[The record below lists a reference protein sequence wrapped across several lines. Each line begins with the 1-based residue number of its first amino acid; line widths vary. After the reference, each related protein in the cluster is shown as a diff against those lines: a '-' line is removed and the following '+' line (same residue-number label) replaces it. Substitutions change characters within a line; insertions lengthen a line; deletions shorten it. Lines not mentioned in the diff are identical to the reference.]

1 MDGTKTRILVAVDG
15 SDYALN
21 AVRYVGKVLPPQKME
36 VVLFHVTEKIP
47 SVFWDLGKSRE
58 FHMKASHVTAWALQ
72 QEKAIHDYMEKARK
86 TLLDSGLPRESIK
99 ETIQEK
105 KVGIAR
111 DILAESK
118 RDYGAVAVGRRGV
131 SKLKDLVLGSIAT
144 KLIENLSHIPVWVVG
159 DQPQLEKILLAV
171 DGSQGAYRAV
181 DYVAKVMSGS
191 SVPITLFH
199 VVRGID
205 YLPMGYDQILSPE
218 FDEDWMTKA
227 KETITPVFAEARKR
241 LTGAGIPAD
250 QINTK
255 IVTGAISRAGAVVS
269 EAENEGYGT
278 IVVGRRGLTN
288 LSEFFMGRVS
298 NKVIQL
304 TRKAAVWVVD

>member
-1 MDGTKTRILVAVDG
+1 MNGTKTRILVAVDG

-21 AVRYVGKVLPPQKME
+21 AVRYAGKVLPPQTVE
-36 VVLFHVTEKIP
+36 VVLFHVAEKIP

-58 FHMKASHVTAWALQ
+58 FHMKASQVTAWALQ

-86 TLLDSGLPRESIK
+86 ILLDSGLPSEFIK
-99 ETIQEK
+99 DTIQEK

-118 RDYGAVAVGRRGV
+118 KKYDAVAVGRRGV
-131 SKLKDLVLGSIAT
+131 SKLKDLVLGSIST
-144 KLIENLSHIPVWVVG
+144 KLIQNLSHVPVWVVG
-159 DQPQLEKILLAV
+159 DQPQLGNILLAV
-171 DGSQGAYRAV
+171 DGSEGAYRAV

-191 SVPITLFH
+191 SVPITLFY

-205 YLPMGYDQILSPE
+205 HLPMGYDQILSPE
-218 FDEDWMTKA
+218 LDEDWLTKA
-227 KETITPVFAEARKR
+227 RESITPVFAEARKR
-241 LTGAGIPAD
+241 LTGARIPAD
-250 QINTK
+250 RINTK
-255 IVTGAISRAGAVVS
+255 IVTGAMSRAGAIVG

-278 IVVGRRGLTN
+278 IVMGRRGLTN
-288 LSEFFMGRVS
+288 ISEFFMGRVS

-304 TRKAAVWVVD
+304 TRKTAVWVVD

>member
-1 MDGTKTRILVAVDG
+1 MDKTKARILVAVDG
-15 SDYALN
+15 SEYALN
-21 AVRYVGKVLPPQKME
+21 AVRYAASVLPSQKVE
-36 VVLFHVTEKIP
+36 VALFHVEEKIP

-72 QEKAIHDYMEKARK
+72 QEKAIHQYMEKARK
-86 TLLDSGLPRESIK
+86 ILLNAGLPQEAIQ

-118 RDYGAVAVGRRGV
+118 NKYDAVVVGRRGV
-131 SKLKDLVLGSIAT
+131 SKIKDLILGSIAS
-144 KLIENLSHIPVWVVG
+144 KLIHNLSHIPVWVVG
-159 DQPQLEKILLAV
+159 DEPKPGKILLAV
-171 DGSQGAYRAV
+171 DGSEGAYRAV
-181 DYVAKVMSGS
+181 NYVAKIMGGS
-191 SVPITLFH
+191 DVAVTLFN
-199 VVRGID
+199 VVRGVD
-205 YLPMGYDQILSPE
+205 YLPMGYDQMLIPE
-218 FDEDWMTKA
+218 FDEDWMQKA

-241 LTGAGIPAD
+241 LIDAGVPAD
-250 QINTK
+250 NIASK
-255 IVTGAISRAGAVVS
+255 IVTGAVSRAGAIVN
-269 EAENEGYGT
+269 EAEIDGYGT

-288 LSEFFMGRVS
+288 LSDFFMGRVS